1 MELVHSSYIPM
12 ASHQELLE
20 EGVVMR
26 VGVYNPLARQRDH
39 RVRLPVQ
46 GGSYRVQGEQ
56 GQEVAVELVPLP
68 SEVLWLYST

>member
-1 MELVHSSYIPM
+1 
-12 ASHQELLE
+12 
-20 EGVVMR
+20 MR
-26 VGVYNPLARQRDH
+26 VGVYNPLARQRDY

-68 SEVLWLYST
+68 TEVFCAALHLTSADLPCR

>member
-1 MELVHSSYIPM
+1 MPSR
-12 ASHQELLE
+12 QELLE
-20 EGVVMR
+20 EGVGMR
-26 VGVYNPLARQRDH
+26 VGVYNPLARQRDY

-68 SEVLWLYST
+68 TEVFCAALHLTSADLPCR